1 MASHPENIHT
11 SMVELLPMPELFEA
25 AAPIDVSAPAL
36 VNPSLFST
44 VIRRKGDHDRDAL
57 GSAVDCIS
65 SCQYL
70 LGTSTITNK
79 IK

>member
-11 SMVELLPMPELFEA
+11 SMVELLPMSELFEA
-25 AAPIDVSAPAL
+25 AAPIDVPAPAL
-36 VNPSLFST
+36 VNPSQLQ
-44 VIRRKGDHDRDAL
+44 GDHDRDAL